1 MEIKTQER
9 FPQWFRTA
17 QIRLAAFHFSIFV
30 TAVFINS
37 KYAAK
42 GPRTFFAMP
51 GTNRKDMC
59 PTTGSVASVPFS
71 SRLNLTP
78 LQVSSR

>member
-1 MEIKTQER
+1 MDNQDSREI
-9 FPQWFRTA
+9 PQWFHTA
-17 QIRLAAFHFSIFV
+17 QIRLAAFHFSTFV